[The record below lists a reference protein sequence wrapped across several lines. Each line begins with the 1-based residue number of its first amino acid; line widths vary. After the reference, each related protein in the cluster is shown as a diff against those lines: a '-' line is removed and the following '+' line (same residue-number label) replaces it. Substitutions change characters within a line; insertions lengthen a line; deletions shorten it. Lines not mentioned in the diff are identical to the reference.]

1 MSKNE
6 RLILP
11 NKRVLTDPREV
22 AKFERIAS
30 TPNPY
35 AIDTLYA
42 GRFAA
47 DQFKMVTGIVA
58 VYEEDDPEYGTI
70 RGHVH
75 RVPDVEV
82 TKPSKT
88 RPDAHYY
95 FLVKPKIGKTILI
108 RLTATNSLK
117 VIQYSLDEF
126 PANGSTFLKGN
137 LEEQRD
143 FMIRTYH
150 NFLASYFQNHRE

>member
-1 MSKNE
+1 MPKNE

-11 NKRVLTDPREV
+11 NKRVLIDPEEI

-30 TPNPY
+30 TPNPH
-35 AIDTLYA
+35 AIHTLYA

-47 DQFKMVTGIVA
+47 DQFKIVTGIVA

-70 RGHVH
+70 RAHLQ

-82 TKPSKT
+82 TRPSST

-95 FLVKPKIGKTILI
+95 FLVKPKIGKSILI

-117 VIQYSLDEF
+117 FIQYSLDEF

-143 FMIRTYH
+143 FIIKTYQT
-150 NFLASYFQNHRE
+150 FLESYFKNHRD

>member
-11 NKRVLTDPREV
+11 NKRVLTDPKEI
-22 AKFERIAS
+22 AKFESIAS
-30 TPNPY
+30 TPNPH

-47 DQFKMVTGIVA
+47 DQFKLVTGIVA
-58 VYEEDDPEYGTI
+58 VLEEDDPEYGTI
-70 RGHVH
+70 RAHLH

-82 TKPSKT
+82 TRPSST

-95 FLVKPKIGKTILI
+95 FLVKPKTGKSILI
-108 RLTATNSLK
+108 RLTATDTLK
-117 VIQYSLDEF
+117 VLQYDLDTF
-126 PANGSTFLKGN
+126 PVGEDPRKRDY
-137 LEEQRD
+137 LEVQRNVLISV
-143 FMIRTYH
+143 FQS
-150 NFLASYFQNHRE
+150 FLASYFKNNRE